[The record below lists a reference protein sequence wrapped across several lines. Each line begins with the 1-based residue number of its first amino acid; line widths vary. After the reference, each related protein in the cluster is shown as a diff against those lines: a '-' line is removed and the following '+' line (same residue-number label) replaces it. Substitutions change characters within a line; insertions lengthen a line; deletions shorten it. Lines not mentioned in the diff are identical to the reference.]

1 MDRLMCVARRLA
13 AHLSTEE
20 AGKIPLAVAIA
31 PAGLDLSRLEIEVV
45 ERVRDRLAGRG
56 GAFEELPPDDPNL
69 TPWW

>member
-1 MDRLMCVARRLA
+1 MDKLMCVARRLA
-13 AHLSTEE
+13 GHLSAEE
-20 AGKIPLAVAIA
+20 VGRASLAVAVA

-56 GAFEELPPDDPNL
+56 GAFEELPPEDPNL